1 MANHILLPD
10 GDLIVVQHIAAIY
23 IDDLDNLNI
32 VINSDNQWALEHDN
46 PQQAKNS
53 MRSFYSMMITP
64 QSLIATIMFNGE
76 LTQSL
81 EKEKQFLENI

>member
-10 GDLIVVQHIAAIY
+10 GELITVHQ
-23 IDDLDNLNI
+23 IDGLYCDVWHNLNI
-32 VINSDNQWALEHDN
+32 VLSCSIEWTIEHDN
-46 PQQAKNS
+46 EQQAKNS
-53 MRSFYSMMITP
+53 MRALYGYMVHPKPF
-64 QSLIATIMFNGE
+64 IATVMFNGV

>member
-10 GDLIVVQHIAAIY
+10 GDLIVVQHIAAVY

-53 MRSFYSMMITP
+53 MRSFYSMMIDS
-64 QSLIATIMFNGE
+64 QSLIATIMLNGE

-81 EKEKQFLENI
+81 EKEKTIP